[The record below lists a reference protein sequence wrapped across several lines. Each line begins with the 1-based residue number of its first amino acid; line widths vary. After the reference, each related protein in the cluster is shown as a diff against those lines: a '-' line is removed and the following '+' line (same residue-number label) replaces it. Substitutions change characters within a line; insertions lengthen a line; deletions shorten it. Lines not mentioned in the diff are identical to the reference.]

1 VNAGSTGT
9 GQYAGPWSSPSQ
21 LDALVN
27 SLANIADT
35 TYTCGI
41 GTPCSPSGAV
51 GTNAN
56 PQITYVD
63 GDFNYGN
70 ASGAGV
76 LVVTGT
82 LSFTG
87 NASFNGLVLV
97 TGQGIVNESGGGN
110 GGFNGTVFVAN
121 THSATSPY
129 PELATL
135 GSPLYSWNGG
145 GNSDI
150 QYNSCWANIG
160 NSLHYSV
167 IAMREE
173 MY

>member
-1 VNAGSTGT
+1 MAGGVRVATFYELTGI
-9 GQYAGPWSSPSQ
+9 
-21 LDALVN
+21 L
-27 SLANIADT
+27 
-35 TYTCGI
+35 
-41 GTPCSPSGAV
+41 
-51 GTNAN
+51 
-56 PQITYVD
+56 
-63 GDFNYGN
+63 
-70 ASGAGV
+70 GAGV

-97 TGQGIVNESGGGN
+97 IGQGIVNESGGGN
-110 GGFNGTVFVAN
+110 GGFNGTVFVAK

-160 NSLHYSV
+160 NGLHYSV